1 MSSVKNKLYS
11 KIGISES
18 SLKTDGLFSPK
29 ANTLSSKFTD
39 GNTAKAEKAIKILS
53 STTINSN
60 KNAQGVTPYQNFRL
74 EMLVPTTN
82 PPKST
87 IETCKSSKN
96 KLTYE
101 YHNDSSP
108 IKSRINKITKDFSLC
123 SSTSK
128 YKANNVSNLENL
140 NNTMKLSK
148 PENVS
153 SVVKAYYN
161 QDKNQTGKKILI

>member
-18 SLKTDGLFSPK
+18 SLKTEGLFSPK
-29 ANTLSSKFTD
+29 ANNLSSKFMD

-53 STTINSN
+53 TTTISSN
-60 KNAQGVTPYQNFRL
+60 KNTQGCTPYQNFRL
-74 EMLVPTTN
+74 EMLVPAIN

-87 IETCKSSKN
+87 LESCKSTKN

-108 IKSRINKITKDFSLC
+108 IKSRINKITKDFSL
-123 SSTSK
+123 SSSGK

-140 NNTMKLSK
+140 NNNIKLNK

-161 QDKNQTGKKILI
+161 QDKNQTGK